1 MLLTQLIEIIVSVLS
16 LAALP
21 EPLIQVQIFWTCK
34 WTKILAFAERQYL
47 ITFSFENISWSRL
60 HRMDPMFEN
69 EPANKYKC
77 KTIYKY
83 MYNIIVKFI
92 FS

>member
-1 MLLTQLIEIIVSVLS
+1 
-16 LAALP
+16 
-21 EPLIQVQIFWTCK
+21 
-34 WTKILAFAERQYL
+34 
-47 ITFSFENISWSRL
+47 
-60 HRMDPMFEN
+60 MDPMFEN

-83 MYNIIVKFI
+83 NITVKFI